1 MVKVSVVIP
10 FYNVE
15 DYLREC
21 LDSIVNQTLED
32 IEIICVNDGSTDNS
46 LKIVEEFANS
56 DDRIKI
62 FSQEN
67 KGASASR
74 NHGIKKSQG
83 DYIYFMDSDDILEL
97 NALEELYDFS
107 LSNDLDILIFK
118 MIAFDDETGEKRTLK
133 YYEMPFLKPFN
144 EKVFNYKN
152 LGDNA
157 LRLAVS
163 PPGKLFKRDLIHSI
177 EFLEGYIFEDN
188 LYFAEAM
195 LKAERVSFLDRYYY
209 NRRMRQNSVMSS
221 KTIKFADCIT
231 IANKIIELFKEE
243 NVYEYFKKPMI
254 EKKIASAYNRFS
266 QVDSEY
272 KEEFFQ
278 RIKEDFGNFSKEFEE
293 DDVFKHEIKDVLR
306 YKFRAALISD
316 NYRDYE
322 LKCDLYQKQKKLDT
336 LKKKQ
341 EKLEK
346 ENKKLEAENKQ
357 LKKEIKSE
365 KKAFK
370 ELSNSNSWKITKPI
384 RKISHYFSKRF

>member
-46 LKIVEEFANS
+46 LKIAEEFANS

-67 KGASASR
+67 KGASGSR
-74 NHGIKKSQG
+74 NHGVKKSQG

-97 NALEELYDFS
+97 NALEDLYDFS
-107 LSNDLDILIFK
+107 LSNNLDILIFK
-118 MIAFDDETGEKRTLK
+118 IIAFNDETGEKSTLK

-144 EKVFNYKN
+144 EKVFNYKD
-152 LGDNA
+152 LGENA

-195 LKAERVSFLDRYYY
+195 LKAERVSFLDKYYY

-231 IANKIIELFKEE
+231 IANKIIELFKDE
-243 NVYEYFKKPMI
+243 NVYEYFKKPII
-254 EKKIASAYNRFS
+254 EMKIATAYNRFS

-278 RIKEDFGNFSKEFEE
+278 RIKEDFSNFKPEFEE
-293 DDVFKHEIKDVLR
+293 DDVFNNEINDVLR
-306 YKFRAALISD
+306 YKFKAALISD
-316 NYRDYE
+316 NFKDYE
-322 LKCDLYQKQKKLDT
+322 LKCDLYQKQEKLDA
-336 LKKKQ
+336 LKKEQK
-341 EKLEK
+341 KIEK
-346 ENKKLEAENKQ
+346 EKKKLEAENKQ
-357 LKKEIKSE
+357 LRNEIKAE

-370 ELSNSNSWKITKPI
+370 ELSNSTSWKITKPL
-384 RKISHYFSKRF
+384 REISHIFSKRF